1 MPGAHR
7 WQSPRLLAS
16 CMHALDRTAPTGHRS
31 SMIGTNAAPDWARA
45 LDRARTEAP
54 FLCRS
59 LERLPDLANLLAA
72 GRIEDALSAAH
83 AAGHDEPD
91 TAVALRRQRL
101 ALATALAIGD
111 LAGALPLTRVMAE
124 LSTFAD
130 TALDA
135 AITAA
140 MRRRV
145 PDAEPRGFSAIALGK
160 QGAGELNY
168 SSDIDPIL
176 LYDPDLLPR
185 RERDDP
191 AEAAQRI
198 ARTVVELLSAVTA
211 EGYVF
216 RVDLRLRPAAEVTP
230 LALPFVAAITHY
242 ESSALAW
249 ERAAYIRARAA
260 AGDVV
265 AGQAFLDAIRPFVWR
280 RSLDFGA
287 IAEIGRLTTRIRD
300 HYAGGQAV
308 GPGYDLKRGR
318 GGIREVEFF
327 AQTHQLIHGGRNPA
341 LRLRGTRAALD
352 ALALA
357 GIVVAEDA
365 TILGESY
372 DRLRTLE
379 HRLQMIADQQTHSLP
394 TDPAQLDAL
403 ARLEGLSSGAALIE
417 ELAQISEA
425 VGSRFDN
432 LIAAYSPTGAVPVTT
447 RPLEQELKALGFSDP
462 DTLAARIE
470 SWENGQYRALRS
482 AEARGAFARL
492 RETLLGALAAA
503 PDPERA
509 LLRWEG
515 LLAGLPSAINI
526 FQLLEAR
533 PALLGVVMRVLAH
546 APTLADELARRSDLL
561 DTLIDRSAF
570 DLPGSVESLA
580 AEFRRGEPGD
590 DYQCLLDAVRRRVGE
605 WRFALGVQLVE
616 NQTGETW
623 RDPLDVAGALSRI
636 AEAAILVLA
645 EAARDEFIRPHGCI
659 AGSELVILGLGRL
672 GGAALTH
679 ASDLDLVFLFSGNHT
694 PESGYLGES
703 DGPRPLG
710 STLYFNRLTQRVVA
724 ALSAPTAAGALYEVD
739 MRLRPSGAQGPI
751 AVSLDSFARYQREDA
766 WTWEHMAL
774 CRARPLFG
782 TAQDCA
788 TLAGIIDDVLHRPRD
803 PEKLRDDLLAMR
815 AEMAQHKPPAGPLDV
830 KLARG
835 GLVDLEFLVHYLQL
849 RERAALDPDLG
860 HAVDGLIGAGLLP
873 APLRAAHDLLA
884 RLLIVVRLV
893 APDGRYP
900 PEASRAIVERAC
912 GLADWDG
919 LLAAVLAARRDI
931 AACWHTVFGEELEI
945 SE

>member
-1 MPGAHR
+1 MTGTSHTAD
-7 WQSPRLLAS
+7 WA
-16 CMHALDRTAPTGHRS
+16 HALHR
-31 SMIGTNAAPDWARA
+31 ARA
-45 LDRARTEAP
+45 EAP
-54 FLCRS
+54 FLARG
-59 LERLPDLANLLAA
+59 LDRLPELEALLQA
-72 GRIEDALSAAH
+72 GRIEDALTAAH
-83 AAGHDEPD
+83 QAGANEAD
-91 TAVALRRQRL
+91 TSIALRRQRL
-101 ALATALAIGD
+101 ALAVALAIGD
-111 LAGALPLTRVMAE
+111 LAGALPLARVMAE

-130 TALDA
+130 HALDA
-135 AITAA
+135 AIIAA
-140 MRRRV
+140 MRRRL
-145 PDAEPRGFSAIALGK
+145 PDAEPQGFSAIALGK
-160 QGAGELNY
+160 HGAGELNY

-198 ARTVVELLSAVTA
+198 ARTVVELLGAVTGD
-211 EGYVF
+211 GYVF

-249 ERAAYIRARAA
+249 ERAAFIRARPAS
-260 AGDVV
+260 GDIA

-300 HYAGGQAV
+300 HYAVGQAV

-352 ALALA
+352 ALAEA
-357 GIVVAEDA
+357 GIVATEDA
-365 TILGESY
+365 ALLGESY

-394 TDPAQLDAL
+394 TDPAMLEAV
-403 ARLEGLSSGAALIE
+403 ARLDGLPSGTALVE
-417 ELAQISEA
+417 ELAQISET
-425 VGSRFDN
+425 VGTRFDN
-432 LIAAYSPTGAVPVTT
+432 LIATYAPTGAVPVTT
-447 RPLEQELKALGFSDP
+447 RPLEQELKALGFSEP
-462 DTLAARIE
+462 GALATRIE

-482 AEARGAFARL
+482 AEARAAFARL
-492 RETLLGALAAA
+492 RDTLLGALAAA

-570 DLPGSVESLA
+570 DLPGSVESLV
-580 AEFRRGEPGD
+580 AEFRRCEAGD
-590 DYQCLLDAVRRRVGE
+590 DYQCLLDAVRRKVGE
-605 WRFALGVQLVE
+605 WRFALGVQLIE
-616 NQTGETW
+616 SQLGETW
-623 RDPLDVAGALSRI
+623 RDPLDVAAALSRL
-636 AEAAILVLA
+636 AEAAILVLS
-645 EAARDEFIRPHGCI
+645 EAATAEFVRAHGKI

-679 ASDLDLVFLFSGNHT
+679 ASDLDIVFLFSGDHT
-694 PESGYLGES
+694 GES
-703 DGPRPLG
+703 DGTRPLG
-710 STLYFNRLTQRVVA
+710 STLYFNRLTQRVIA

-739 MRLRPSGAQGPI
+739 VRLRPSGAQGPI
-751 AVSLDSFARYQREDA
+751 AVSLESFARYQREDA

-782 TAQDCA
+782 SPEDCA
-788 TLAGIIDDVLHRPRD
+788 ALSAIIADVLHRPRD
-803 PEKLRDDLLAMR
+803 PDKLRADVLAMR
-815 AEMAQHKPPAGPLDV
+815 TEMAQHKPPAGPLDV

-849 RERAALDPDLG
+849 RERSGFDPDLG
-860 HAVDGLIGAGLLP
+860 RAVDSLTAAKLLP
-873 APLRAAHDLLA
+873 CPLRLAHDLLA
-884 RLLIVVRLV
+884 RLLIAVRLV

-900 PEASRAIVERAC
+900 PEASRAIVARAC
-912 GLADWDG
+912 GLTDWPE
-919 LLAAVLAARRDI
+919 LLAAVLAARHAI
-931 AACWHTVFGEELEI
+931 AACWHTIFGEELEI
-945 SE
+945 VE

>member
-1 MPGAHR
+1 M
-7 WQSPRLLAS
+7 
-16 CMHALDRTAPTGHRS
+16 TGTS
-31 SMIGTNAAPDWARA
+31 QAADWAHA
-45 LDRARTEAP
+45 IHRARTEAP
-54 FLCRS
+54 FLARG
-59 LERLPDLANLLAA
+59 LDRLPDLEDMLRA
-72 GRIEDALSAAH
+72 GQIEDALAAAH
-83 AAGHDEPD
+83 QAGAAEADVGI
-91 TAVALRRQRL
+91 ALRRQRL
-101 ALATALAIGD
+101 ALAVALAIGD
-111 LAGALPLTRVMAE
+111 LAGALPLARVMEE
-124 LSTFAD
+124 LSAFAD
-130 TALDA
+130 HSLDA
-135 AITAA
+135 AIVAA

-145 PDAEPRGFSAIALGK
+145 PDAAPQGFSAIALGK
-160 QGAGELNY
+160 HGAGELNY

-198 ARTVVELLSAVTA
+198 ARTVVELLSAVTGD
-211 EGYVF
+211 GYVF

-230 LALPFVAAITHY
+230 LALPFIAAITHY

-249 ERAAYIRARAA
+249 ERAAFIRARPA

-265 AGQAFLDAIRPFVWR
+265 AGQAFLNAIRPFVWR

-300 HYAGGQAV
+300 HYASGQVV
-308 GPGYDLKRGR
+308 GAGYDLKRGR

-341 LRLRGTRAALD
+341 LRQRGTRAALD
-352 ALALA
+352 ALAEA
-357 GIVVAEDA
+357 GIVAAEDA
-365 TILGESY
+365 ALLGDNY

-394 TDPAQLDAL
+394 TDPAQLDAV
-403 ARLEGLSSGAALIE
+403 ARLDGLPSGAALVE

-432 LIAAYSPTGAVPVTT
+432 LIATYAPTGAVPVAM
-447 RPLEQELKALGFSDP
+447 RPLEQELQALGFADAG
-462 DTLAARIE
+462 TLATRIE

-482 AEARGAFARL
+482 AEARAAFARL
-492 RETLLGALAAA
+492 RDTLLGALASA

-546 APTLADELARRSDLL
+546 APTLADELTRRSDLL

-580 AEFRRGEPGD
+580 AEFRRCEAGD
-590 DYQCLLDAVRRRVGE
+590 DYQCLLDAVRRKVGE
-605 WRFALGVQLVE
+605 WRFALGVQLIE
-616 NQTGETW
+616 NQTGESW
-623 RDPLDVAGALSRI
+623 RDPLDVAAALARI

-645 EAARDEFIRPHGCI
+645 EAAHGEFVRAHGRI
-659 AGSELVILGLGRL
+659 ASSELVILGLGRL

-679 ASDLDLVFLFSGNHT
+679 ASDLDIVFLFSGDHT
-694 PESGYLGES
+694 GES
-703 DGPRPLG
+703 DGARPLG
-710 STLYFNRLTQRVVA
+710 STLYYNRLAQRVIA

-739 MRLRPSGAQGPI
+739 VRLRPSGAQGPI
-751 AVSLDSFARYQREDA
+751 AVSLESFARYQREDA

-782 TAQDCA
+782 TETDRA
-788 TLAGIIDDVLHRPRD
+788 TLSEIIADVLHHPRD
-803 PEKLRDDLLAMR
+803 PEKLRADVLAMR
-815 AEMAQHKPPAGPLDV
+815 GEMAHHKPPAGPLDV

-835 GLVDLEFLVHYLQL
+835 GLVDLEFLIHYLQL
-849 RERAALDPDLG
+849 RERTALDPDLG
-860 HAVDGLIGAGLLP
+860 RAVDGLTAAGLLP
-873 APLRAAHDLLA
+873 PPIRAAHDLLA

-900 PEASRAIVERAC
+900 PEASRAIVARAC
-912 GLADWDG
+912 GLADWHG
-919 LLAAVLAARRDI
+919 LLIAVLAARREI
-931 AACWHTVFGEELEI
+931 AACWHAVFGEELEI
-945 SE
+945 CE